1 MKITI
6 LSSNEQVLAELGA
19 RIRAARIDTPLTQA
33 ELAERA
39 GLSPYTVANLE
50 RGHDVNLGSL
60 LSVLRALGMLENANA
75 LVPETLARPVDVAR
89 LGHARQRATS
99 PSRRTNDASAWQWG
113 DER

>member
-60 LSVLRALGMLENANA
+60 LSVLRALDMLENADA
-75 LVPETLARPVDVAR
+75 LVPETLAD
-89 LGHARQRATS
+89 L
-99 PSRRTNDASAWQWG
+99 
-113 DER
+113 

>member
-1 MKITI
+1 MKITL

-19 RIRAARIDTPLTQA
+19 RIRAARIDTPLTQT

-50 RGHDVNLGSL
+50 RGRDANLGSL
-60 LSVLRALGMLENANA
+60 LSVLRALGMLENADA
-75 LVPETLARPVDVAR
+75 LVPETLARPADVAQ

-99 PSRRTNDASAWQWG
+99 PSKRKAGTGTWQWG